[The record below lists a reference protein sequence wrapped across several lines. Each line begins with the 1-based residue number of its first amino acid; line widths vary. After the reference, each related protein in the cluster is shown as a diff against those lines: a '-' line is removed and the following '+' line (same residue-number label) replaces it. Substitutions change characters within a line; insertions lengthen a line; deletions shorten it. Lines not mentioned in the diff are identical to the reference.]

1 VVNERHIRQA
11 RSRQKMLDK
20 MDKIEKVTEARR
32 VTLDLGGWRG
42 SNKVIELE
50 GVWKGFENGRILFAG
65 LDLTL
70 WHGERVGLVGPN
82 GAGKSMLLKQLLEP
96 EGVDD
101 GRIKIGPSIK
111 IGYYAQE
118 HETLDYEQN
127 LIDAIRLTAPVN
139 RETAV
144 AFLNRFLFSYE
155 QMQQP
160 IGKLSG
166 GERSRMQLAKLVLER
181 PNLLV
186 LDEPTNNLD
195 IAAIEV
201 LEATLDEF
209 VGTVLVI
216 SHDRYFLDKVVDRV
230 VELRDG
236 ELTEF
241 IGGYTDY
248 LAESAV

>member
-1 VVNERHIRQA
+1 
-11 RSRQKMLDK
+11 
-20 MDKIEKVTEARR
+20 
-32 VTLDLGGWRG
+32 
-42 SNKVIELE
+42 
-50 GVWKGFENGRILFAG
+50 
-65 LDLTL
+65 
-70 WHGERVGLVGPN
+70 
-82 GAGKSMLLKQLLEP
+82 MLLDP
-96 EGVDD
+96 ESASAGE
-101 GRIKIGPSIK
+101 IKIGPSIK

-118 HETLDYEQN
+118 QETLDDQRD
-127 LIDAIRLTAPVN
+127 LITEIRQTAPVS

-144 AFLNRFLFSYE
+144 AFLLRFLFSYE

-166 GERSRMQLAKLVLER
+166 GERSRLQLAKLVLER

-201 LEATLDEF
+201 LEETLDEF

-230 VELRDG
+230 MELRDG
-236 ELTEF
+236 RLHEYL
-241 IGGYTDY
+241 GGYTDY
-248 LAESAV
+248 LADEQKTNAARMSA

>member
-1 VVNERHIRQA
+1 
-11 RSRQKMLDK
+11 MLDK

-82 GAGKSMLLKQLLEP
+82 GAGKSMLLKQMLEP

-127 LIDAIRLTAPVN
+127 LIDAIRMTAPVN